1 MNELYAVEGKQ
12 SFLYNHFKDCKWD
25 SCVATDTRL
34 MGVIAMKI
42 TWKSGRSKIY
52 QILHLDFSEYGIDD
66 YLEYFTDPAMAEVS
80 MLHSRYECQEQWKR
94 VSESLGGREI
104 SISLGT
110 AVRLIEMAIET
121 NEGYFHYHDV
131 DIQEFRRDT
140 LKRIRLMLEAAKEDS
155 EYEEWTPE
163 EATRAVCL
171 KNVSMYET
179 INYFVMRM
187 CDKDYIGASVLSTMT
202 PEMLQSIPKW
212 QYRMMTLIHNRT
224 TKGKAPGEF
233 FCTSQMEADDGY
245 FYARLILRLD
255 MTKGKRMALVS
266 SMECTYFNRFS
277 EIEMAMQMR
286 RPEYVSAYKIVK
298 DPEHFDLDR
307 SMMAS
312 DSQISPVPN
321 GILYLLYNNDNTHV
335 DTSNYYMNNDVYG
348 AYLITRAD
356 ELVIM
361 SSEVMKIS
369 SMEMDLAAT
378 FISGNLELTGRYK
391 FDSQVFQTFCEM
403 PGATFEDI
411 LR

>member
-1 MNELYAVEGKQ
+1 MV
-12 SFLYNHFKDCKWD
+12 
-25 SCVATDTRL
+25 
-34 MGVIAMKI
+34 
-42 TWKSGRSKIY
+42 
-52 QILHLDFSEYGIDD
+52 
-66 YLEYFTDPAMAEVS
+66 
-80 MLHSRYECQEQWKR
+80 
-94 VSESLGGREI
+94 
-104 SISLGT
+104 
-110 AVRLIEMAIET
+110 IET
-121 NEGYFHYHDV
+121 NKGYFHYHDV